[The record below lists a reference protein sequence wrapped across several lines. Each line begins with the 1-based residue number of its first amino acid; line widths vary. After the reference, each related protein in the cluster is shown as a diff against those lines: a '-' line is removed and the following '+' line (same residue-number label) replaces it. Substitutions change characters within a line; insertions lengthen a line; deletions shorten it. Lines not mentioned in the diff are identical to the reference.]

1 MSVVEQDFILDDDED
16 RNIPLKDRFE
26 IQNCVD
32 WIKTYSYSKVCLQ
45 FPDTFLSESVDVA
58 LHIEEQI
65 SNKTYILGDTTYGSC
80 CVDEIAAQ
88 HIGGDAII
96 HFGHSCLTSSPQ
108 IPVLNIFPKRKM
120 DFSALRSLISEMNGS
135 IVVIYDVGYHHL
147 LGEIQACF
155 LEKEAII
162 PEILLGSKHNKDCST
177 HCKVKETGEH
187 SEVRF
192 SRGYCLPEVTP
203 KNLIYIGDKTDACFK
218 NFLYLFKGAEIWN
231 CSFKSGVEKYNI
243 LNAYKHISY
252 LVEEIKAAESLTV
265 VVVTLTMKGYLEAI
279 DHVKML
285 AKKWNKKVYVISV
298 GKPTIAKLT
307 NFPEMEVFVVV
318 GCTELELPSRRE
330 LIQPVVGLLE
340 VELALNNSR
349 TWDDTLTRDFRD
361 LILGGQNY
369 IPVKEIEVTSD
380 VSLITGKMNK
390 LSNDS
395 AGDSTE
401 LAINQEK
408 ALASSSQKI
417 GGKQE
422 KTWFGLERMIGETP
436 VTLAVKGRHGT
447 STGYEEEPTV
457 DKN

>member
-1 MSVVEQDFILDDDED
+1 MSPVEQPFMLDDDED

-26 IQNCVD
+26 IQKCVD
-32 WIKTYSYSKVCLQ
+32 WIKTNNYSKVCLQ

-108 IPVLNIFPKRKM
+108 IPVLNIFRKRKM
-120 DFSALRSLISEMNGS
+120 DFSALKSLISEINGS
-135 IVVIYDVGYHHL
+135 IVVIYDIGYHHL
-147 LGEIQACF
+147 LEKCF
-155 LEKEAII
+155 SKKDAII
-162 PEILLGSKHNKDCST
+162 PEILLGNEHNKDCSAY
-177 HCKVKETGEH
+177 CKMKETGAH

-203 KNLIYIGDKTDACFK
+203 KNIIYIGDQTDACFK
-218 NFLYLFKGAEIWN
+218 NFSYLFKGAEIWN
-231 CSFKSGVEKYNI
+231 CSFKNGIEKYSI

-252 LVEEIKAAESLTV
+252 LVEEIKAAGSLTV

-285 AKKWNKKVYVISV
+285 AKKCNKKVYVISV
-298 GKPTIAKLT
+298 GKPTVAKLT
-307 NFPEMEVFVVV
+307 NFPEMELFVVI

-340 VELALNNSR
+340 VELALNSNR
-349 TWDDTLTRDFRD
+349 TWNDTLTRDFRD
-361 LILGGQNY
+361 LIPG
-369 IPVKEIEVTSD
+369 K
-380 VSLITGKMNK
+380 LI
-390 LSNDS
+390 L
-395 AGDSTE
+395 
-401 LAINQEK
+401 L
-408 ALASSSQKI
+408 
-417 GGKQE
+417 
-422 KTWFGLERMIGETP
+422 F
-436 VTLAVKGRHGT
+436 
-447 STGYEEEPTV
+447 
-457 DKN
+457 